1 MDKKKKFFAVVV
13 GVMVSAGLGAG
24 GTYLAN
30 YKKIDFMNRYPEL
43 LEIENFAKETLEI
56 GSPENVSQE
65 DVVNAYLSMYGDK
78 YTRYTAKPDIHSKEY
93 VTEETNNSPIAV
105 DMGFEIAFNKED
117 ELYFSKVDLT
127 GKAAEQGIRAGD
139 IIKSI
144 DGETIDEYK
153 TAKQIRGKSGTIV
166 KLLIERDGDEMEVDF
181 LRDVEDKIAVGVEAE
196 MYGDTLL
203 ITYSEM
209 TEGSINAIQTALK
222 ENEFKSLI
230 IDLRENKGGFTTY
243 PIQIADMFI
252 DKADVKKI
260 SKSGTVSI
268 ESTAD
273 GVEYDVPIY
282 LLVNENTASSAEIL
296 TSLLKQYADA
306 TIIGT
311 TTFGKGIYQGYAM
324 YKGGNLTYTDGEVY
338 VGEWDCYH
346 GEGIAPDV
354 EVYMDSNCIGTEY
367 DVQLEKALELVK

>member
-65 DVVNAYLSMYGDK
+65 DAVNAYLSMYGDK

>member
-13 GVMVSAGLGAG
+13 GVMVSAGLGAC

-65 DVVNAYLSMYGDK
+65 DAVNAYLSMYGDK

-127 GKAAEQGIRAGD
+127 GKAAKQGIKAGD

-196 MYGDTLL
+196 MHDDTLL

-230 IDLRENKGGFTTY
+230 IDLRENKGGYTTY

-311 TTFGKGIYQGYAM
+311 TTFGKGIYQGHAM

-354 EVYMDSNCIGTEY
+354 EVYMDSDCIGTEY

>member
-65 DVVNAYLSMYGDK
+65 DAVNAYLSMYGDK

-230 IDLRENKGGFTTY
+230 IDLRENKGGYTTY

-311 TTFGKGIYQGYAM
+311 TTFGKGIYQGHAM

-354 EVYMDSNCIGTEY
+354 EVYMDSDCIGTEY